1 MCQYASAFQETEHN
15 KNSAEI
21 IEFNHSY
28 YQGILLTYGRVHRYT
43 MMELADRFALMNVA
57 FDQEDYRVDEKLNVQ
72 E

>member
-1 MCQYASAFQETEHN
+1 M
-15 KNSAEI
+15 
-21 IEFNHSY
+21 
-28 YQGILLTYGRVHRYT
+28 TYGRVHRYT